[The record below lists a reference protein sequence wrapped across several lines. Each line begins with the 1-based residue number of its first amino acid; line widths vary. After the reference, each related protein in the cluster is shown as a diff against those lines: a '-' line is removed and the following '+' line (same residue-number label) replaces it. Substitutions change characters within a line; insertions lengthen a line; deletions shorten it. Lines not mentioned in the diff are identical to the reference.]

1 MRRRSGGEKEDLE
14 RPDESVTAY
23 LGCRTGAHRR
33 PRVPRRSCTGPARNG
48 SSLSHPSRAA
58 YTVRMTPPS
67 VRDVTAY
74 AEERRLPPSVTQS
87 SMRRPAA
94 VKGHLHHLSLRS
106 SPPPRTG
113 PQPRFHSHSSWTRS
127 GSGAC
132 WDPTGKRRCH
142 LHNGLVWRSTAT
154 VLGPSLC
161 PQSSLP
167 GRLVLGFFGAG
178 ISSCLDAC
186 SSSSPS
192 FRVAGR
198 CRPLGAQVGDG
209 RSSSRS
215 LALRRGS

>member
-1 MRRRSGGEKEDLE
+1 LASRQAQPARARARRRAGPSESPTLPASLRVVATLDDVQNRLRNPGEHIMGGHA
-14 RPDESVTAY
+14 RA
-23 LGCRTGAHRR
+23 LGNRSARHRC
-33 PRVPRRSCTGPARNG
+33 RRSRP
-48 SSLSHPSRAA
+48 
-58 YTVRMTPPS
+58 
-67 VRDVTAY
+67 Y
-74 AEERRLPPSVTQS
+74 AVWICPSVTLGAMVLGGRGSCVEGHTQT

-94 VKGHLHHLSLRS
+94 VKVHLHHLSLHS

-167 GRLVLGFFGAG
+167 GRLVLGFFG
-178 ISSCLDAC
+178 
-186 SSSSPS
+186 
-192 FRVAGR
+192 GR
-198 CRPLGAQVGDG
+198 DQLLSLRLLVVIAILPG
-209 RSSSRS
+209 RRS
-215 LALRRGS
+215 L